1 MDQFVAAF
9 QTALRRY
16 TAFEGRTS
24 VGGYWRFVAVNV
36 AITIVLYILAAV
48 ADLFGIVVFLYGLAL
63 LIPGLAAA
71 SRRLR
76 DTGRSGWFLLVGLVP
91 FVGWIIVLVWL
102 IAASDGPNEYGQ
114 GPED

>member
-1 MDQFVAAF
+1 MDQFVAAY

-24 VGGYWRFVAVNV
+24 VGGFWRFVAVNV
-36 AITIVLYILAAV
+36 AITIVLNILAGI
-48 ADLFGIVVFLYGLAL
+48 ADLFGIVAILYALAL

-76 DTGRSGWFLLVGLVP
+76 DTGRSGWFQLIVLIPLI
-91 FVGWIIVLVWL
+91 GWIILIVWL
-102 IAASDGPNEYGQ
+102 IPPSDGPNEYGQ